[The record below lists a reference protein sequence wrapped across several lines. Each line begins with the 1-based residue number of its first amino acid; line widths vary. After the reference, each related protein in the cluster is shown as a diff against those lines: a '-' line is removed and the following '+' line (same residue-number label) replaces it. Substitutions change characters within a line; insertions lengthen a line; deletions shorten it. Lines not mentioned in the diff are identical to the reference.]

1 MNDIAQYYAA
11 NADRM
16 RLYALKATGNHA
28 DAEDAV
34 QDCFVQLL
42 RIGNSIIPAGMPAL
56 AYKILRNIIYDRMR
70 WLRIK
75 KEAES
80 YIGYAMEKMSGIE
93 SDINANDLARHLEIG
108 ISTMPEKYQTIYR
121 LSVEE
126 DKKVAEIAYLLGND
140 YKNTEYCL
148 GKARQR
154 MREYVRALAIAE

>member
-16 RLYALKATGNHA
+16 RLYALKAMGNYA

-42 RIGNSIIPAGMPAL
+42 RIGHDIIPASLHAL
-56 AYKILRNIIYDRMR
+56 AYKILRNIIYGRMR
-70 WLRIK
+70 WIRIK
-75 KEAES
+75 REAES
-80 YIGYAMEKMSGIE
+80 YIGYTVERMGSIE
-93 SDINANDLARHLEIG
+93 PNIHANDLARHLEIG

-148 GKARQR
+148 GKARQI
-154 MREYVRALAIAE
+154 MRKYVRALALAE

>member
-16 RLYALKATGNHA
+16 RLYALKAMGNYA

-42 RIGNSIIPAGMPAL
+42 RIGHNIIPASLPAL
-56 AYKILRNIIYDRMR
+56 AHKILRNIIYDRLR

-75 KEAES
+75 REAES
-80 YIGYAMEKMSGIE
+80 YMGYAMEKAGGIE
-93 SDINANDLARHLEIG
+93 AKINANDLVRHLEIG

-121 LSVEE
+121 MSVEE
-126 DKKVAEIAYLLGND
+126 EKKVAEIAYLLGND

-154 MREYVRALAIAE
+154 MREYVRSLAVAE